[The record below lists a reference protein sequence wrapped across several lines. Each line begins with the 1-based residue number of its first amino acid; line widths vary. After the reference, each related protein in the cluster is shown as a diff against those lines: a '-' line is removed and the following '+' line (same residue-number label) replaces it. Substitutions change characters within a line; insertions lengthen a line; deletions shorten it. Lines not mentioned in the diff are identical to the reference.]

1 MIEIEVKEY
10 VQLKILEDKLA
21 ELRRVYDEDA
31 YISDS
36 ILYRIFGWERKA
48 KETFSVSTS
57 PAIVSTPDPMPEVPT
72 PDPVPPFAKKPAPVR
87 QTAPIGYEKAAAIKK
102 MFLEGK
108 KPAEIAKVQEV
119 GLSTV
124 YHYLKK
130 MGLDNTSSMIMVSG
144 PTPGNMK

>member
-72 PDPVPPFAKKPAPVR
+72 PDLIPPFVKTASIGDEMAATIKRMFVEECKKP
-87 QTAPIGYEKAAAIKK
+87 K
-102 MFLEGK
+102 
-108 KPAEIAKVQEV
+108 EIAETLGI

-124 YHYLKK
+124 YSYLKK
-130 MGLDNTSSMIMVSG
+130 QGLGRTSSMTEIAG
-144 PTPGNMK
+144 PVPGAAR

>member
-10 VQLKILEDKLA
+10 VQLKILEDKIA

-48 KETFSVSTS
+48 VKPVTMPSDPIITLTS
-57 PAIVSTPDPMPEVPT
+57 DPVPEAPEQ
-72 PDPVPPFAKKPAPVR
+72 VPPFAKNHSTVR
-87 QTAPIGYEKAAAIKK
+87 QTAPIGDEKAAAIKK

-108 KPAEIAKVQEV
+108 KPTEISKVQEV
-119 GLSTV
+119 ALSTV

-130 MGLDNTSSMIMVSG
+130 MGLTNTSSMTMISG
-144 PTPGNMK
+144 PVPGTMK